1 MRHTTPVPGERAPA
15 LQVEVLG
22 GGPIDL
28 VSERPENFSV
38 VFFYRGVHCPVCTK
52 YVGELAQRVDEFRA
66 RGVDVIAVSGDSR
79 ERAERAQTE
88 WELGDLEVGYGLS
101 TEAMREWGLFVSRGI
116 ADDEPAEFSEPGL
129 FLINSQGAVFYG
141 GINSMPFGRPP
152 LDDMRDGVDF
162 VGENDYPAR
171 GEA

>member
-1 MRHTTPVPGERAPA
+1 MSTPKPQAPA
-15 LQVEVLG
+15 PELTVETLRNG
-22 GGPIDL
+22 GFTLSDQ
-28 VSERPENFSV
+28 RPERFTMIV
-38 VFFYRGVHCPVCTK
+38 FYRGVHCPVCTK